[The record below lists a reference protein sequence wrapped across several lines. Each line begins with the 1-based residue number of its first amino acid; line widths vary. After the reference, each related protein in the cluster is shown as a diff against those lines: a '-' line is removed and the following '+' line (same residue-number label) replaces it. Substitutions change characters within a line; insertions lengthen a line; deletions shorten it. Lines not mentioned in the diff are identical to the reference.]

1 LGYHSPGREL
11 TVKRS
16 LTPAIIGLLAVL
28 IALVAVLTLLVRV
41 PTPARGYVNLS
52 DAAITFAGLAF
63 GPWVGAIAGG
73 AGTAIADMLG
83 GFAPYAPISLV
94 AHGVQGFLIGLIG
107 GGRRDLPRIIVAW
120 LAGAIAMV
128 TGYLL
133 GGALYVGLPTALLEV
148 PLNVM
153 QTVVG
158 AIVGIPLVFAV
169 RKAYPPVDRLGQR
182 TKWTE

>member
-1 LGYHSPGREL
+1 M
-11 TVKRS
+11 KRS

-63 GPWVGAIAGG
+63 GPWIGAIAGG

-83 GFAPYAPISLV
+83 GFAPYAPISLL
-94 AHGVQGFLIGLIG
+94 AHGVQGLLVGLMAG
-107 GGRRDLPRIIVAW
+107 GSRDIRRMILAW

-128 TGYLL
+128 AGYLL
-133 GGALYVGLPTALLEV
+133 GGTVYVGFPLAVAEV
-148 PLNVM
+148 PLNAM
-153 QTVVG
+153 QTIVG
-158 AIVGIPLVFAV
+158 ALVGIPLVFAV

-182 TKWTE
+182 AKWTE

>member
-1 LGYHSPGREL
+1 MRR
-11 TVKRS
+11 TIN
-16 LTPAIIGLLAVL
+16 PALIGLLAVL
-28 IALVAVLTLLVRV
+28 IALVTVLTLLIRI

-73 AGTAIADMLG
+73 VGTAIADLLG

-94 AHGVQGFLIGLIG
+94 AHGVQGLLVGLLG
-107 GGRRDLPRIIVAW
+107 YRRRDVPGMILAW
-120 LAGAIAMV
+120 LVGAVAMV
-128 TGYLL
+128 AGYLL

-148 PLNVM
+148 PLNAV
-153 QTVVG
+153 QTLVG
-158 AIVGIPLVFAV
+158 ALVGIPLVFAV

-182 TKWTE
+182 PGWTE

>member
-1 LGYHSPGREL
+1 MIAL
-11 TVKRS
+11 V
-16 LTPAIIGLLAVL
+16 AVL
-28 IALVAVLTLLVRV
+28 IALVTVLTLLVRV

-52 DAAITFAGLAF
+52 DAAITFAALAF

-73 AGTAIADMLG
+73 VGTAIADLLG
-83 GFAPYAPISLV
+83 GFAPYAPISFV
-94 AHGVQGFLIGLIG
+94 AHGVQGLLVGLIG
-107 GGRRDLPRIIVAW
+107 GRRRDLPRLVLAW
-120 LAGAIAMV
+120 LAGAVAMV

-158 AIVGIPLVFAV
+158 ALVGIPLYFAV
-169 RKAYPPVDRLGQR
+169 RRAYPAIDRMGRRQ
-182 TKWTE
+182 TWTE